1 MTTKSSNDFTSLM
14 YAFALGTLD
23 KEEYQKMLNYIE
35 AGGDF
40 MWQEL
45 GEYQNLAS
53 LLVSFLDIENPD
65 SKVKDQIARKLY
77 RLKEQ
82 KRPTKATESQKPLI
96 PENVIPGKQEE
107 TIPDGPEVLKEEG
120 VVPSE
125 EIADNFVQSP
135 EEETTTK
142 PEEEF
147 SLVSASLTR
156 SLGARKQDTQINL
169 RKDFER
175 EHREVEEKPIPYQT
189 SLPDG
194 FEAVDSISLDD
205 TVKEAPAAEEVE
217 PEATPVME
225 ELPSID
231 FSKFETP
238 KEAEPE
244 PEGTILDDY
253 LKKYEAPSEPE
264 PVPEQVEKP
273 ESIPVPVQV
282 PAQPVVVKGGVS
294 FLTILF
300 FFLLLGGG
308 IVTVYFMLSKQIKET
323 TEQSANLLKQDIS
336 TIKESIAD
344 DKTIAQILNS
354 NSLLFV
360 NLSGTERNP
369 GATGKFFIDNDT
381 KTGIFQLTNLPPQPE
396 NRIYKLWLN
405 FGETFLPIDIPAS
418 ILPGKFYTLSAMP
431 QWGEAVALSVYITE
445 EPATGSGR
453 ISNRI
458 YFTGSVNLK

>member
-1 MTTKSSNDFTSLM
+1 MTTQSSNDFTSLM

-23 KEEYQKMLNYIE
+23 KEEYQKMRNYIE
-35 AGGDF
+35 SGGDF

-65 SKVKDQIARKLY
+65 SGVKDQIARKLY

-82 KRPTKATESQKPLI
+82 KRPTKSIEPQKPLT
-96 PENVIPGKQEE
+96 PEKQEE
-107 TIPDGPEVLKEEG
+107 PIPDEPELTKEDGIVSE
-120 VVPSE
+120 E
-125 EIADNFVQSP
+125 EIAENLLTPP
-135 EEETTTK
+135 EEETPTK

-194 FEAVDSISLDD
+194 FKAVDPVSLEDIIQETP
-205 TVKEAPAAEEVE
+205 TVEEKE

-238 KEAEPE
+238 KEAEPK
-244 PEGTILDDY
+244 PEDKTLDDY
-253 LKKYEAPSEPE
+253 MKKYELPSEPVSLPE
-264 PVPEQVEKP
+264 PEKEPEP
-273 ESIPVPVQV
+273 APPPVQAPV
-282 PAQPVVVKGGVS
+282 QPVVVKGGVS
-294 FLTILF
+294 FITIF
-300 FFLLLGGG
+300 FLFLLLGGG
-308 IVTVYFMLSKQIKET
+308 IVAVYFMLSKQIKET

-336 TIKESIAD
+336 NIKESIAD

-354 NSLLFV
+354 NSLLFI

-381 KTGIFQLTNLPPQPE
+381 KTGIFQLTNLPPLPE

-405 FGETFLPIDIPAS
+405 YGETFLPVDMPAS
-418 ILPGKFYTLSAMP
+418 IIPGKFFTLSAMP
-431 QWGEAVALSVYITE
+431 QWGEAVSLSVYITE